1 MGKDRGIGGWQQAYG
16 KLHLSL
22 NTMGKK
28 WLLIAFLSCC
38 LGLLKAQEKR
48 VFQLSQF
55 VFEDTAGRKF
65 FLDSLKG
72 KTVFVDCWFPSC
84 PPCRAEMPY
93 SQLLQKRLHTMQM
106 DSNIV
111 FVTISFRQSSQD
123 WLDMMKKL
131 PMPNAIHLYSPA
143 ATYEA
148 TFAPEFFPTYRVFNN
163 KGELDNVIAP
173 KPSDFGKIDFVLF
186 AATRGV
192 GVYEAEKIYLKGKAI
207 TERGL
212 NMQKNVLYE
221 EYEKGFSQY
230 AEVFKKE
237 FDGVKAGR

>member
-22 NTMGKK
+22 NPMMKN
-28 WLLIAFLSCC
+28 WILLVFFCGSV
-38 LGLLKAQEKR
+38 GFLKAQEKR
-48 VFQLSQF
+48 VFHLSQF
-55 VFEDTAGRKF
+55 VFEDTAGKKF
-65 FLDSLKG
+65 NLDSLKG

-111 FVTISFRQSSQD
+111 FITISFRQSSQE

-143 ATYEA
+143 ATYEG
-148 TFAPEFFPTYRVFNN
+148 TFAPEFYPTYRVFNN
-163 KGELDNVIAP
+163 KGELDNVMAP
-173 KPSDFGKIDFVLF
+173 RPSDFGKIDFVLF

-192 GVYEAEKIYLKGKAI
+192 GVYEAEKMYLKGRAI

-212 NMQKNVLYE
+212 SMQKDALYE
-221 EYEKGFSQY
+221 AYEKRFSQY
-230 AEVFKKE
+230 VERFKKE
-237 FDGVKAGR
+237 FDGLK